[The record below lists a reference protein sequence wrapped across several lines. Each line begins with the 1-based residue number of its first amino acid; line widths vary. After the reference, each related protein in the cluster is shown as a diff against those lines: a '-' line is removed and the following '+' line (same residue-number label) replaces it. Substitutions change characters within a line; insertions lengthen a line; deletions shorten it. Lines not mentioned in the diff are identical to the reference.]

1 MYKMKERNKYMKNKT
16 EFTGPNAKG
25 WEELYERKAKAQR
38 EEMIDFVQE
47 HAVPI
52 SIVAAILT
60 VVIISLGF
68 VIFGS
73 KILLVPLLIVLIGLL
88 GYAVKGL
95 VE

>member
-1 MYKMKERNKYMKNKT
+1 MKNKT

-25 WEELYERKAKAQR
+25 WEELYERKAKAKR
-38 EEMIDFVQE
+38 EDMIYFIEE
-47 HAVPI
+47 HVVPI

-73 KILLVPLLIVLIGLL
+73 KVLLVPFLVVLVASL
-88 GYAVKGL
+88 GHAIKDII
-95 VE
+95 E